1 MADKKG
7 IGLIQSMKGKA
18 DKKGIGLIQSM
29 KGKAALMGVLAIA
42 SSVVIGGVGIISIN
56 RIVNN
61 GETETLI
68 NSIIKLQADDKANDA
83 LYQYYIDQQYL
94 DHIQVNQQ
102 QMLENVDKVTNPEY
116 RDIVAK
122 IRSGV
127 ETTKSNYDTIV
138 KLHNERGYDKETGK
152 YSEFSST
159 NDQLN
164 ESFAALLNTNDWVE
178 FSWIDANLGDGELVE
193 IDGKQYY
200 KLIYDRELPV
210 VGKRLDIVPRLGGTL
225 TYKTSFYLTNLKFTG
240 GSGNVDVDLTSLE
253 SVNGSGDGLAGCSLT
268 TFNGVPAIK
277 VDGKF
282 DAANSTWEETQVNI
296 PIDQYDNQEHISFY
310 YEMYLENT
318 GDVFEYKYG
327 GALKGQYDFYEN
339 SERLVKLVEEYSRL
353 VVEGKDV
360 ADIREQIQA
369 IFDDIEL
376 NIPKFSTSK
385 EATEDSLAK
394 FEVMRS
400 AYDSMVALDDSMLEL
415 KTANAAA
422 NAIIEE
428 ECISLDNAVVQSTQA
443 VKNSALLIMIVS
455 LLASAVVLLFITIV
469 ISRSIDSN
477 VKSFRKSLDKIAQ
490 GRIGIRVKQNGKDE
504 FSQFGESI
512 NKFLDTLQHIIV
524 ELQNMSNVLSDKGI
538 EFEDKA
544 DKTQSAVENIS
555 SALSDISHGATAQ
568 AGDIEDSSQQII
580 GMCDNISNIIKSVGQ
595 LSETSE
601 QMNRNSSEAS
611 NIVKELADTSD
622 MTSAAFD
629 KIATKI
635 IKTNESVVKI
645 QEAVDLIASIAS
657 QTNLLSL
664 NASIEAARAGEAGRG
679 FAVVASEI
687 QQLAEQTNTSAGIID
702 TIIVTLSQESEE
714 TVRSINDVT
723 TMIQDQKQKLEE
735 TQDKFKAVN
744 EGIKSTDREMNGV
757 LSQADDCS
765 KAGEHAVDLM
775 TNLSAI
781 AEENA
786 ASTEQTSAS
795 MAELDSGTS
804 SLADTARELKRL
816 SDSLNESLNYFSTE
830 E

>member
-1 MADKKG
+1 M
-7 IGLIQSMKGKA
+7 A

-68 NSIIKLQADDKANDA
+68 NSIIKLQTEDKANDA
-83 LYQYYIDQQYL
+83 LYQYYTDRQYL
-94 DHIQVNQQ
+94 DDIQVNQQ

-164 ESFAALLNTNDWVE
+164 ESFEALINTNDWVE
-178 FSWIDANLGDGELVE
+178 FSWIDAKLGDGELVE

-327 GALKGQYDFYEN
+327 GALKGRYDFYAN
-339 SERLVKLVEEYSRL
+339 SEQLVKLVEEYSRL

-369 IFDDIEL
+369 ILDDIEL

-394 FEVMRS
+394 FKAMRS

-428 ECISLDNAVVQSTQA
+428 ECISLDNAVVQSTQS

-490 GRIGIRVKQNGKDE
+490 GRIGIRVKQNRKDE

-538 EFEDKA
+538 ELEDKA
-544 DKTQSAVENIS
+544 DKTQSATENIS

-629 KIATKI
+629 KIAAQI

-687 QQLAEQTNTSAGIID
+687 QKLAEQTNTSAGIID

>member
-1 MADKKG
+1 M
-7 IGLIQSMKGKA
+7 A

-68 NSIIKLQADDKANDA
+68 NSIIKLQTEDKANDA
-83 LYQYYIDQQYL
+83 LYQYYIDRQYL
-94 DHIQVNQQ
+94 DDIQVNQQ

-164 ESFAALLNTNDWVE
+164 ESFEALINTNDWVE
-178 FSWIDANLGDGELVE
+178 FSWIDASLGDGEPVE

-240 GSGNVDVDLTSLE
+240 GSGDVDVDLTSLE

-327 GALKGQYDFYEN
+327 GALKGRYDFYAN
-339 SERLVKLVEEYSRL
+339 SEQLVKLVEEYSRL

-369 IFDDIEL
+369 LLDDIEL

-394 FEVMRS
+394 FKAMRS
-400 AYDSMVALDDSMLEL
+400 AYDSMVALDDSMLEI

-428 ECISLDNAVVQSTQA
+428 ECISLDNAVVQSTQS
-443 VKNSALLIMIVS
+443 VKNSALLIMIAS

-490 GRIGIRVKQNGKDE
+490 GRIGIRVKQNRKDE

-538 EFEDKA
+538 ELEDKA
-544 DKTQSAVENIS
+544 DKTQSATENIS

-629 KIATKI
+629 KIAAQI

-687 QQLAEQTNTSAGIID
+687 QKLSEQTNTSAGIID

>member
-1 MADKKG
+1 M
-7 IGLIQSMKGKA
+7 A

-68 NSIIKLQADDKANDA
+68 NSIIKLQTDDKANDA

-164 ESFAALLNTNDWVE
+164 ESFAALFNTNDWVE
-178 FSWIDANLGDGELVE
+178 TSWIDANLGDGELVE

-327 GALKGQYDFYEN
+327 GALKGRYDFYAN
-339 SERLVKLVEEYSRL
+339 SEQLVKLVEEYSRL

-369 IFDDIEL
+369 ILDDIEL

-394 FEVMRS
+394 FKVMRS

-428 ECISLDNAVVQSTQA
+428 ECISLDNAVVQSTQS

-490 GRIGIRVKQNGKDE
+490 GRIGIRVKQNRKDE

-538 EFEDKA
+538 ELEDKA
-544 DKTQSAVENIS
+544 DKTQSATENIS

-629 KIATKI
+629 KIAAQI

-687 QQLAEQTNTSAGIID
+687 QKLSEQTNTSAGIID

>member
-1 MADKKG
+1 M
-7 IGLIQSMKGKA
+7 A

-68 NSIIKLQADDKANDA
+68 NSIIKLQTEDKANDA

-94 DHIQVNQQ
+94 DDIQVNQQ

-164 ESFAALLNTNDWVE
+164 ESFAALFDTNDWVE
-178 FSWIDANLGDGELVE
+178 FSWIDATLGDGELVE

-327 GALKGQYDFYEN
+327 GALKGRYDFYAN
-339 SERLVKLVEEYSRL
+339 SEQLVKLVEEYSRL

-369 IFDDIEL
+369 LLDDIEL

-394 FEVMRS
+394 FKAMRS

-428 ECISLDNAVVQSTQA
+428 ECISLDNAVVQSTQS

-490 GRIGIRVKQNGKDE
+490 GRIGIRVKQNRKDE

-538 EFEDKA
+538 ELEDEA
-544 DKTQSAVENIS
+544 DKTQSATENIS

-629 KIATKI
+629 KIAAQI

-687 QQLAEQTNTSAGIID
+687 QKLSEQTNTSAGIID

>member
-1 MADKKG
+1 M
-7 IGLIQSMKGKA
+7 A

-68 NSIIKLQADDKANDA
+68 NSIIKLQTEDKANDA
-83 LYQYYIDQQYL
+83 LYQYYIDRQYL
-94 DHIQVNQQ
+94 DDIQVNQQ

-164 ESFAALLNTNDWVE
+164 ESFEALINTNDWVE
-178 FSWIDANLGDGELVE
+178 FSWIDASLGDGEPVE

-240 GSGNVDVDLTSLE
+240 GSGDVDVDLTSLE

-327 GALKGQYDFYEN
+327 GALKGRYDFYAN
-339 SERLVKLVEEYSRL
+339 SEQLVKLVEEYSRL

-369 IFDDIEL
+369 LLDDIEL

-394 FEVMRS
+394 FKAMRS
-400 AYDSMVALDDSMLEL
+400 AYDSMVALDDSMLEI

-428 ECISLDNAVVQSTQA
+428 ECISLDNAVVQSTQS
-443 VKNSALLIMIVS
+443 VKNSALLIMIAS

-490 GRIGIRVKQNGKDE
+490 GRIGIRVKQNRKDE

-538 EFEDKA
+538 ELEDKA
-544 DKTQSAVENIS
+544 DKTQSATENIS

-568 AGDIEDSSQQII
+568 AGDIEGSSQQII

-629 KIATKI
+629 KIAAQI

-687 QQLAEQTNTSAGIID
+687 QKLAEQTNTSAGIID

>member
-1 MADKKG
+1 M
-7 IGLIQSMKGKA
+7 A

-42 SSVVIGGVGIISIN
+42 SSVVIGGVGIRSIN

-68 NSIIKLQADDKANDA
+68 NSIIKLQTEDKANDA
-83 LYQYYIDQQYL
+83 LYQYYIDRQYL
-94 DHIQVNQQ
+94 DDIQVNQQ

-164 ESFAALLNTNDWVE
+164 ESFEALINTNDWVE
-178 FSWIDANLGDGELVE
+178 FSWIDASLGDGEPVE

-327 GALKGQYDFYEN
+327 GALKGRYDFYAN
-339 SERLVKLVEEYSRL
+339 SEQLVKLVEEYSRL

-369 IFDDIEL
+369 LLDDIEL

-394 FEVMRS
+394 FKAMRS

-428 ECISLDNAVVQSTQA
+428 ECISLDNAVVQSTQS
-443 VKNSALLIMIVS
+443 VKNSALLIMIAS

-490 GRIGIRVKQNGKDE
+490 GRIGIRVKQNRKDE

-538 EFEDKA
+538 ELEDKA
-544 DKTQSAVENIS
+544 DKTQSATENIS

-629 KIATKI
+629 KIAAQI

-687 QQLAEQTNTSAGIID
+687 QKLAEQTNTSAGIID

>member
-1 MADKKG
+1 M
-7 IGLIQSMKGKA
+7 A

-68 NSIIKLQADDKANDA
+68 NSIIKLQTDDKANDA
-83 LYQYYIDQQYL
+83 LYQYYIDRQYL

-164 ESFAALLNTNDWVE
+164 ESFEALINTNDWVE
-178 FSWIDANLGDGELVE
+178 FSWIDASLGDGEPVE

-240 GSGNVDVDLTSLE
+240 GSGDVDVDLTSLE

-327 GALKGQYDFYEN
+327 GALKGRYDFYAN
-339 SERLVKLVEEYSRL
+339 SEQLVKLVEEYSRL

-369 IFDDIEL
+369 LLDDIEL

-394 FEVMRS
+394 FKAMRS
-400 AYDSMVALDDSMLEL
+400 AYDSMVALDDSMLEI

-428 ECISLDNAVVQSTQA
+428 ECISLDNAVVQSTQS
-443 VKNSALLIMIVS
+443 VKNSALLIMIAS

-490 GRIGIRVKQNGKDE
+490 GRIGIRVKQNRKDE

-538 EFEDKA
+538 ELEDKA
-544 DKTQSAVENIS
+544 DKTQSATENIS

-568 AGDIEDSSQQII
+568 AGDIEGSSQQII

-629 KIATKI
+629 KIAAQI

-687 QQLAEQTNTSAGIID
+687 QKLAEQTNTSAGIID

>member
-1 MADKKG
+1 MAEKKG
-7 IGLIQSMKGKA
+7 IS
-18 DKKGIGLIQSM
+18 LIQSM
-29 KGKAALMGVLAIA
+29 KGKAALMVVMAIA
-42 SSVVIGGVGIISIN
+42 SSVVIGGVGIMSIN
-56 RIVNN
+56 RIVSNS
-61 GETETLI
+61 ETEALI
-68 NSIIKLQADDKANDA
+68 NSIVELQTDDKANDA
-83 LYQYYIDQQYL
+83 LYQYYIDRQYL
-94 DHIQVNQQ
+94 DQIQVNQQ

-159 NDQLN
+159 NGQLN
-164 ESFAALLNTNDWVE
+164 ESFAALFNTNDWFE
-178 FSWIDANLGDGELVE
+178 TPWIEANVGDGELVE

-210 VGKRLDIVPRLGGTL
+210 VGKRLEIVPRLGGTL
-225 TYKTSFYLTNLKFTG
+225 TYKTSFYLTNLKLTG

-253 SVNGSGDGLAGCSLT
+253 SVNGAGDGLAGCSLT

-282 DAANSTWEETQVNI
+282 DAANSTWEETQVTI
-296 PIDQYDNQEHISFY
+296 PIDQYDNQDHKSFY

-327 GALKGQYDFYEN
+327 GALKGRYDFYAN

-369 IFDDIEL
+369 ILDDIEL

-394 FEVMRS
+394 FKAMRS
-400 AYDSMVALDDSMLEL
+400 AYDSMVALDDNMLEM
-415 KTANAAA
+415 KTANVAA

-428 ECISLDNAVVQSTQA
+428 ACSNLANAVEASTQA
-443 VKNSALLIMIVS
+443 VKNNALVIMIVA
-455 LLASAVVLLFITIV
+455 LLASALILLFITIV
-469 ISRSIDSN
+469 ISKSIDSN

-490 GRIGIRVKQNGKDE
+490 GRIGIRVKQSGKDE

-512 NKFLDTLQHIIV
+512 NRFLDTLQQTIV
-524 ELQNMSNVLSDKGI
+524 DLQKMSNVLSDKGI
-538 EFEDKA
+538 ELKDKA
-544 DKTQSAVENIS
+544 DKTQLAAENVS
-555 SALSDISHGATAQ
+555 GALSDISHGATAQ
-568 AGDIEDSSQQII
+568 ANDIENSSQQII
-580 GMCDNISNIIKSVGQ
+580 GMCENVSNIIKSVEQ

-601 QMNRNSSEAS
+601 QMSRNSSEAS
-611 NIVKELADTSD
+611 EIVKELAATSD

-629 KIATKI
+629 KIAAQI

-687 QQLAEQTNTSAGIID
+687 QKLAEQTNTSAGIID
-702 TIIVTLSQESEE
+702 TIIVTLSQESHE
-714 TVRSINDVT
+714 TVKSINDVT

-744 EGIKSTDREMNGV
+744 DGIKSTDREMGGV
-757 LSQADDCS
+757 LNQADDCS
-765 KAGEHAVDLM
+765 KAGMHAVDLM

-786 ASTEQTSAS
+786 ASTEQTNAS
-795 MAELDSGTS
+795 MSELDSGTS
-804 SLADTARELKRL
+804 SLADTANELKNL
-816 SDSLNESLNYFSTE
+816 SDSLNESLKYFNTE

>member
-1 MADKKG
+1 M
-7 IGLIQSMKGKA
+7 A

-68 NSIIKLQADDKANDA
+68 NSIIKLQTEDKANDA
-83 LYQYYIDQQYL
+83 LYQYYIDRQYL

-164 ESFAALLNTNDWVE
+164 ESFAALFNTNDWVE

-225 TYKTSFYLTNLKFTG
+225 TYKTSFYLTNLKLTG

-253 SVNGSGDGLAGCSLT
+253 SVDGSGDGLAGCSLT

-327 GALKGQYDFYEN
+327 GALKGRYDFYAN
-339 SERLVKLVEEYSRL
+339 SEQLVKLVEEYSRL

-369 IFDDIEL
+369 LLDDIEL

-394 FEVMRS
+394 FKAMRS
-400 AYDSMVALDDSMLEL
+400 AYDSMVALDDSMLEI

-428 ECISLDNAVVQSTQA
+428 ECISLDNAVVQSTQS

-490 GRIGIRVKQNGKDE
+490 GRIGIRVKQNRKDE

-538 EFEDKA
+538 ELEDKA
-544 DKTQSAVENIS
+544 DKTQSATENIS

-629 KIATKI
+629 KIAAQI

-687 QQLAEQTNTSAGIID
+687 QKLAEQTNTSAGIID

>member
-1 MADKKG
+1 M
-7 IGLIQSMKGKA
+7 A

-61 GETETLI
+61 GETKTLI
-68 NSIIKLQADDKANDA
+68 NSIIKLQTEDKANDA
-83 LYQYYIDQQYL
+83 LYQYYTDRQYL

-164 ESFAALLNTNDWVE
+164 ESFAALINTNDWVE

-225 TYKTSFYLTNLKFTG
+225 TYKTSFYLTNLKLTG

-327 GALKGQYDFYEN
+327 GALKGRYDFYAN

-369 IFDDIEL
+369 LLDDIEL

-394 FEVMRS
+394 FKAMRS

-490 GRIGIRVKQNGKDE
+490 GRIGIRVKQNRKDE

-538 EFEDKA
+538 ELEDKA
-544 DKTQSAVENIS
+544 DKTQSATENIS

-629 KIATKI
+629 KIAAQI

-687 QQLAEQTNTSAGIID
+687 QKLAEQTNTSAGIID

>member
-1 MADKKG
+1 M
-7 IGLIQSMKGKA
+7 A

-61 GETETLI
+61 GETKTLI
-68 NSIIKLQADDKANDA
+68 NSIIELQTDDKANDA
-83 LYQYYIDQQYL
+83 LYQYYIDRQYL

-164 ESFAALLNTNDWVE
+164 ESFEALINTNDWVE

-253 SVNGSGDGLAGCSLT
+253 SVNGSGAGLAGCSLT

-327 GALKGQYDFYEN
+327 GALKGRYDFSAN

-369 IFDDIEL
+369 ILDDIEL

-394 FEVMRS
+394 FKAMRS

-428 ECISLDNAVVQSTQA
+428 ECISLDNAVVQSTQS

-455 LLASAVVLLFITIV
+455 LLASAVVLSFITIV

-490 GRIGIRVKQNGKDE
+490 GRIGIRVKQNRKDE

-524 ELQNMSNVLSDKGI
+524 ELQNMSNVLSDNGI
-538 EFEDKA
+538 ELEDNA
-544 DKTQSAVENIS
+544 DKTHSATENIS
-555 SALSDISHGATAQ
+555 RPLSDISHGATAQ

-611 NIVKELADTSD
+611 NIVKELAATSD

-629 KIATKI
+629 KIAAQI

-687 QQLAEQTNTSAGIID
+687 QKLAEQTNTSAGIID

>member
-1 MADKKG
+1 MAEKKG
-7 IGLIQSMKGKA
+7 IS
-18 DKKGIGLIQSM
+18 LIQSM
-29 KGKAALMGVLAIA
+29 KGKAALMGVMAIA
-42 SSVVIGGVGIISIN
+42 SSVVIGGVGIMSIN
-56 RIVNN
+56 RIVSNS
-61 GETETLI
+61 ETEALI
-68 NSIIKLQADDKANDA
+68 NSIVELQTDDKANDA
-83 LYQYYIDQQYL
+83 LYQYYIDRQYL

-164 ESFAALLNTNDWVE
+164 ESFAALINTNDWVE

-327 GALKGQYDFYEN
+327 GALKGRYDFYAN
-339 SERLVKLVEEYSRL
+339 SEQLVKLVEEYSRL

-369 IFDDIEL
+369 LLDDIEL

-394 FEVMRS
+394 FKAMRS

-428 ECISLDNAVVQSTQA
+428 ECISLDNAVVQSTQS

-490 GRIGIRVKQNGKDE
+490 GRIGIRVKQNRKDE

-538 EFEDKA
+538 ELEDKA
-544 DKTQSAVENIS
+544 DKTQSATENIS

-629 KIATKI
+629 KIAAQI

-687 QQLAEQTNTSAGIID
+687 QKLAEQTNTSAGIID

>member
-7 IGLIQSMKGKA
+7 IGLIQSMKGK
-18 DKKGIGLIQSM
+18 S
-29 KGKAALMGVLAIA
+29 ALMGVLAIA

-68 NSIIKLQADDKANDA
+68 NSIIKLQTEDKANDA

-164 ESFAALLNTNDWVE
+164 ESFAALINTNDWVE

-225 TYKTSFYLTNLKFTG
+225 TYKTSFYLTNLKLTG

-327 GALKGQYDFYEN
+327 GALKGRYDFYAN
-339 SERLVKLVEEYSRL
+339 SEQLVKLVEEYSRL

-369 IFDDIEL
+369 ILDDIEL

-385 EATEDSLAK
+385 EAIEDSLAK
-394 FEVMRS
+394 FKAMRS

-428 ECISLDNAVVQSTQA
+428 ECISLDNAVVQSTQS

-490 GRIGIRVKQNGKDE
+490 GRIGIRVKQNRKDE

-538 EFEDKA
+538 ELEDKA
-544 DKTQSAVENIS
+544 DKTQSAAENIS

-611 NIVKELADTSD
+611 NIVKELAATSD

-629 KIATKI
+629 KIAAQI

-687 QQLAEQTNTSAGIID
+687 QKLSEQTNTSAGIID

-786 ASTEQTSAS
+786 ASTEQTNAS

>member
-1 MADKKG
+1 M
-7 IGLIQSMKGKA
+7 A

-68 NSIIKLQADDKANDA
+68 NSIIKLQTDDKANDA
-83 LYQYYIDQQYL
+83 LYQYYIDRQYL

-164 ESFAALLNTNDWVE
+164 ESFAALINTNDWVE

-225 TYKTSFYLTNLKFTG
+225 TYKTSFYLTNLKLTG

-327 GALKGQYDFYEN
+327 GALKGRYDFYAN
-339 SERLVKLVEEYSRL
+339 SEQLVKLVEEYSRL

-369 IFDDIEL
+369 LLDDIEL

-394 FEVMRS
+394 FKAMRS

-428 ECISLDNAVVQSTQA
+428 ECISLDNAVVQSTQS

-490 GRIGIRVKQNGKDE
+490 GRIGIRVKQNRKDE

-538 EFEDKA
+538 ELEDKA
-544 DKTQSAVENIS
+544 DKTQSATENIS

-629 KIATKI
+629 KIAAQI

-687 QQLAEQTNTSAGIID
+687 QKLAEQTNTSAGIID

>member
-1 MADKKG
+1 
-7 IGLIQSMKGKA
+7 
-18 DKKGIGLIQSM
+18 
-29 KGKAALMGVLAIA
+29 
-42 SSVVIGGVGIISIN
+42 
-56 RIVNN
+56 
-61 GETETLI
+61 
-68 NSIIKLQADDKANDA
+68 
-83 LYQYYIDQQYL
+83 
-94 DHIQVNQQ
+94 
-102 QMLENVDKVTNPEY
+102 
-116 RDIVAK
+116 
-122 IRSGV
+122 
-127 ETTKSNYDTIV
+127 
-138 KLHNERGYDKETGK
+138 
-152 YSEFSST
+152 
-159 NDQLN
+159 
-164 ESFAALLNTNDWVE
+164 
-178 FSWIDANLGDGELVE
+178 
-193 IDGKQYY
+193 
-200 KLIYDRELPV
+200 
-210 VGKRLDIVPRLGGTL
+210 
-225 TYKTSFYLTNLKFTG
+225 
-240 GSGNVDVDLTSLE
+240 
-253 SVNGSGDGLAGCSLT
+253 
-268 TFNGVPAIK
+268 
-277 VDGKF
+277 
-282 DAANSTWEETQVNI
+282 
-296 PIDQYDNQEHISFY
+296 
-310 YEMYLENT
+310 
-318 GDVFEYKYG
+318 
-327 GALKGQYDFYEN
+327 
-339 SERLVKLVEEYSRL
+339 
-353 VVEGKDV
+353 
-360 ADIREQIQA
+360 
-369 IFDDIEL
+369 
-376 NIPKFSTSK
+376 
-385 EATEDSLAK
+385 
-394 FEVMRS
+394 
-400 AYDSMVALDDSMLEL
+400 
-415 KTANAAA
+415 
-422 NAIIEE
+422 
-428 ECISLDNAVVQSTQA
+428 
-443 VKNSALLIMIVS
+443 MIVS

-490 GRIGIRVKQNGKDE
+490 GRIGIRVKQNRKDE

-538 EFEDKA
+538 ELEDEA
-544 DKTQSAVENIS
+544 DKTQSATENIS

-622 MTSAAFD
+622 MTSVAFD
-629 KIATKI
+629 KIAAQI

-687 QQLAEQTNTSAGIID
+687 QKLAEQTNTSAGIID

>member
-1 MADKKG
+1 M
-7 IGLIQSMKGKA
+7 A

-61 GETETLI
+61 GETEALI
-68 NSIIKLQADDKANDA
+68 NSIIKLQTEDKANDA
-83 LYQYYIDQQYL
+83 LYQYYIDRQYL
-94 DHIQVNQQ
+94 DDIQVNQQ

-164 ESFAALLNTNDWVE
+164 ESFAALINTNDWVE

-225 TYKTSFYLTNLKFTG
+225 TYKTSFYLTNLKLTG

-282 DAANSTWEETQVNI
+282 DAANSTWEETQVTI

-327 GALKGQYDFYEN
+327 GALKGRYDFYAN

-369 IFDDIEL
+369 ILDDIEL

-394 FEVMRS
+394 FKAMRS

-428 ECISLDNAVVQSTQA
+428 ECISLDNAVVQSTQS

-490 GRIGIRVKQNGKDE
+490 GRIGIRVKQNRKDE

-538 EFEDKA
+538 ELEDEA
-544 DKTQSAVENIS
+544 DKTQSATENIS

-629 KIATKI
+629 KIAAQI

-687 QQLAEQTNTSAGIID
+687 QKLAEQTNTSAGIID

>member
-1 MADKKG
+1 M
-7 IGLIQSMKGKA
+7 A

-68 NSIIKLQADDKANDA
+68 NSIIELQTDDKANDA
-83 LYQYYIDQQYL
+83 LYQYYIDRQYL

-127 ETTKSNYDTIV
+127 ETTKNNYDTIV
-138 KLHNERGYDKETGK
+138 TLHNERGYDKETGK

-164 ESFAALLNTNDWVE
+164 ESFAALINTNDWVE

-225 TYKTSFYLTNLKFTG
+225 TYKTSFYLTNLKLTG

-253 SVNGSGDGLAGCSLT
+253 SVNGSGAGLAGCSLT

-282 DAANSTWEETQVNI
+282 DAANSTWEETQVTI

-327 GALKGQYDFYEN
+327 GALKGRYDFYAN

-369 IFDDIEL
+369 ILDDIEL

-385 EATEDSLAK
+385 EAIEDSLAK
-394 FEVMRS
+394 FKAMRS

-428 ECISLDNAVVQSTQA
+428 ECISLDNAVVQSTQS

-490 GRIGIRVKQNGKDE
+490 GRIGIRVKQNRKDE

-538 EFEDKA
+538 ELEDKA
-544 DKTQSAVENIS
+544 DKTQSATENIS

-611 NIVKELADTSD
+611 NIVKELAATSD

-629 KIATKI
+629 KIAAQI

-687 QQLAEQTNTSAGIID
+687 QKLAEQTNTSAGIID

-786 ASTEQTSAS
+786 ASTEQTNAS

>member
-1 MADKKG
+1 M
-7 IGLIQSMKGKA
+7 A

-68 NSIIKLQADDKANDA
+68 NSIIKLQTDDKANDA

-164 ESFAALLNTNDWVE
+164 ESFEALINTNDWVE

-225 TYKTSFYLTNLKFTG
+225 TYKTSFYLTNLKLTG

-327 GALKGQYDFYEN
+327 GALKGRYDFYAN

-369 IFDDIEL
+369 LLDDIEL

-394 FEVMRS
+394 FKAMRS

-428 ECISLDNAVVQSTQA
+428 ECISLDNAVVQSTQS

-490 GRIGIRVKQNGKDE
+490 GRIGIRVKQNRKDE

-538 EFEDKA
+538 ELEDKA
-544 DKTQSAVENIS
+544 DKTQSATENIS

-611 NIVKELADTSD
+611 NIVKELAATSD

-629 KIATKI
+629 KIAAQI

-687 QQLAEQTNTSAGIID
+687 QKLAEQTNTSAGIID

-735 TQDKFKAVN
+735 TQDKFKTVN

>member
-1 MADKKG
+1 M
-7 IGLIQSMKGKA
+7 A

-42 SSVVIGGVGIISIN
+42 SSVVIGGVGIRSIN

-61 GETETLI
+61 GETKTLI
-68 NSIIKLQADDKANDA
+68 NSIIKLQTEDKANDA

-94 DHIQVNQQ
+94 DDIQVNQQ

-164 ESFAALLNTNDWVE
+164 ESFAALFDTNDWVE
-178 FSWIDANLGDGELVE
+178 FSWIDAKLGDGELVE

-282 DAANSTWEETQVNI
+282 DAANSTWEETQVDI

-327 GALKGQYDFYEN
+327 GALKGRYDFSAN

-369 IFDDIEL
+369 LLDDIEL
-376 NIPKFSTSK
+376 NIPKYSTSK

-394 FEVMRS
+394 FKVMRS

-428 ECISLDNAVVQSTQA
+428 ECISLDNAVVQSTQS

-455 LLASAVVLLFITIV
+455 LLASAVVLSFITIV

-490 GRIGIRVKQNGKDE
+490 GRIGIRVKQNRKDE

-538 EFEDKA
+538 ELEDKA
-544 DKTQSAVENIS
+544 DKTQSATENIS

-629 KIATKI
+629 KIAAQI

-687 QQLAEQTNTSAGIID
+687 QKLAEQTNTSAGIID

>member
-1 MADKKG
+1 M
-7 IGLIQSMKGKA
+7 A

-68 NSIIKLQADDKANDA
+68 NSIIKLQTDDKANDA
-83 LYQYYIDQQYL
+83 LYQYYIDRQYL

-127 ETTKSNYDTIV
+127 ETTKNNYDTIV

-164 ESFAALLNTNDWVE
+164 ESFAALFNTNDWVE
-178 FSWIDANLGDGELVE
+178 TPWIDANLGDGELVE

-225 TYKTSFYLTNLKFTG
+225 TYKTSFYLTNLKLTG

-327 GALKGQYDFYEN
+327 GALKGRYDFYAN
-339 SERLVKLVEEYSRL
+339 SEQLVKLVEEYSRL

-369 IFDDIEL
+369 ILDDIEL

-394 FEVMRS
+394 FKAMRS

-428 ECISLDNAVVQSTQA
+428 ECISLDNAVVQSTQS

-490 GRIGIRVKQNGKDE
+490 GRIGIRVKQNRKDE

-538 EFEDKA
+538 ELEDKA
-544 DKTQSAVENIS
+544 DKTQSATENIS

-611 NIVKELADTSD
+611 NIVKELAATSD

-629 KIATKI
+629 KIAAQI

-687 QQLAEQTNTSAGIID
+687 QKLAEQTNTSAGIID

>member
-1 MADKKG
+1 M
-7 IGLIQSMKGKA
+7 A

-68 NSIIKLQADDKANDA
+68 NSIIKLQTEDKANDA
-83 LYQYYIDQQYL
+83 LYQYYTDRQYL
-94 DHIQVNQQ
+94 DDIQVNQQ

-164 ESFAALLNTNDWVE
+164 ESFAALINTNDWVE

-253 SVNGSGDGLAGCSLT
+253 SVDGSGDGLAGCSLT

-327 GALKGQYDFYEN
+327 GALKGRYDFYAN
-339 SERLVKLVEEYSRL
+339 SEQLVKLVEEYSRL

-369 IFDDIEL
+369 LLDDIEL

-394 FEVMRS
+394 FKVMRS

-428 ECISLDNAVVQSTQA
+428 ECISLDNAVVQSTQS

-490 GRIGIRVKQNGKDE
+490 GRIGIRVKQNRKDE

-538 EFEDKA
+538 ELEDKA
-544 DKTQSAVENIS
+544 DKTQSATENIS

-629 KIATKI
+629 KIAAQI

-687 QQLAEQTNTSAGIID
+687 QKLAEQTNTSAGIID

-786 ASTEQTSAS
+786 ASTEQTNAS

>member
-1 MADKKG
+1 M
-7 IGLIQSMKGKA
+7 A

-68 NSIIKLQADDKANDA
+68 NSIIKLQTDDKANDA
-83 LYQYYIDQQYL
+83 LYQYYIDRQYL

-164 ESFAALLNTNDWVE
+164 ESFAALFNTNDWVE

-225 TYKTSFYLTNLKFTG
+225 TYKTSFYLTNLKLTG

-327 GALKGQYDFYEN
+327 GALKGRYDFYAN

-369 IFDDIEL
+369 ILDDIEL

-394 FEVMRS
+394 FKAMRS

-428 ECISLDNAVVQSTQA
+428 ECISLDNAVVQSTQS

-490 GRIGIRVKQNGKDE
+490 GRIGIRVKQNRKDE

-538 EFEDKA
+538 ELEDKA
-544 DKTQSAVENIS
+544 DKTQSATENIS

-611 NIVKELADTSD
+611 NIVKELAATSD

-629 KIATKI
+629 KIAAQI

-687 QQLAEQTNTSAGIID
+687 QKLAEQTNTSAGIID

>member
-1 MADKKG
+1 MD
-7 IGLIQSMKGKA
+7 
-18 DKKGIGLIQSM
+18 
-29 KGKAALMGVLAIA
+29 
-42 SSVVIGGVGIISIN
+42 
-56 RIVNN
+56 
-61 GETETLI
+61 
-68 NSIIKLQADDKANDA
+68 
-83 LYQYYIDQQYL
+83 
-94 DHIQVNQQ
+94 
-102 QMLENVDKVTNPEY
+102 
-116 RDIVAK
+116 
-122 IRSGV
+122 
-127 ETTKSNYDTIV
+127 
-138 KLHNERGYDKETGK
+138 
-152 YSEFSST
+152 
-159 NDQLN
+159 
-164 ESFAALLNTNDWVE
+164 
-178 FSWIDANLGDGELVE
+178 
-193 IDGKQYY
+193 
-200 KLIYDRELPV
+200 
-210 VGKRLDIVPRLGGTL
+210 
-225 TYKTSFYLTNLKFTG
+225 
-240 GSGNVDVDLTSLE
+240 
-253 SVNGSGDGLAGCSLT
+253 GSGDGLAGCSLT

-327 GALKGQYDFYEN
+327 GALKGRYDFYAN
-339 SERLVKLVEEYSRL
+339 SEQLVKLVEEYSRL

-369 IFDDIEL
+369 LLDDIEL

-394 FEVMRS
+394 FKAMRS

-428 ECISLDNAVVQSTQA
+428 ECISLDNAVVQSTQS

-477 VKSFRKSLDKIAQ
+477 VKSFRKSLDKITQ
-490 GRIGIRVKQNGKDE
+490 GRIGIRVKQNRKDE

-538 EFEDKA
+538 ELEDEA
-544 DKTQSAVENIS
+544 DKTQSATENIS

-629 KIATKI
+629 KIAAQI

-687 QQLAEQTNTSAGIID
+687 QKLAEQTNTSAGIID

>member
-1 MADKKG
+1 M
-7 IGLIQSMKGKA
+7 A

-61 GETETLI
+61 GETKTLI
-68 NSIIKLQADDKANDA
+68 NSIIELQTDDKANDA
-83 LYQYYIDQQYL
+83 LYQYYIDRQYL

-102 QMLENVDKVTNPEY
+102 QMLENVDKVTNSEY

-127 ETTKSNYDTIV
+127 ETTKNNYDTIV
-138 KLHNERGYDKETGK
+138 TLHNERGYDKETGK

-164 ESFAALLNTNDWVE
+164 ESFAALINTNDWVE

-225 TYKTSFYLTNLKFTG
+225 TYKTSFYLTNLKLTG

-253 SVNGSGDGLAGCSLT
+253 SVNGSGAGLAGCSLT

-282 DAANSTWEETQVNI
+282 DAANSTWEETQVTI

-327 GALKGQYDFYEN
+327 GALTGRYDFYAN
-339 SERLVKLVEEYSRL
+339 SEQLVKLVEEYSRL

-369 IFDDIEL
+369 ILDDIEL

-385 EATEDSLAK
+385 EAIEDSLAK
-394 FEVMRS
+394 FKAMRS

-428 ECISLDNAVVQSTQA
+428 ECISLDNAVVQSTQS

-455 LLASAVVLLFITIV
+455 LLASAVVLLFVTIV

-490 GRIGIRVKQNGKDE
+490 GRIGIRVKQNRKDE

-538 EFEDKA
+538 ELEDKA
-544 DKTQSAVENIS
+544 DKTQSATENIS

-611 NIVKELADTSD
+611 NIVKELAATSD

-629 KIATKI
+629 KIAAQI
-635 IKTNESVVKI
+635 IKTNKSVVKI

-687 QQLAEQTNTSAGIID
+687 QKLAEQTNTSAGIID

-786 ASTEQTSAS
+786 ASTEQTNAS

>member
-1 MADKKG
+1 M
-7 IGLIQSMKGKA
+7 A

-68 NSIIKLQADDKANDA
+68 NSIIKLQTDDKANDA
-83 LYQYYIDQQYL
+83 LYQYYIDRQYL

-164 ESFAALLNTNDWVE
+164 ESFEALINTNDWVE

-225 TYKTSFYLTNLKFTG
+225 TYKTSFYLTNLKLTG

-327 GALKGQYDFYEN
+327 GALKGRYDFYAN
-339 SERLVKLVEEYSRL
+339 SEQLVKLVEEYSRL

-369 IFDDIEL
+369 LLDDIEL

-394 FEVMRS
+394 FKAMRS

-428 ECISLDNAVVQSTQA
+428 ECISLDNAVVQSTQS

-490 GRIGIRVKQNGKDE
+490 GRIGIRVKQNRKDE

-538 EFEDKA
+538 ELEDKA
-544 DKTQSAVENIS
+544 DKTQSATENIS

-611 NIVKELADTSD
+611 NIVKELAATSD

-629 KIATKI
+629 KIAAQI

-687 QQLAEQTNTSAGIID
+687 QKLAEQTNTSAGIID

-786 ASTEQTSAS
+786 ASTEQTSTS

>member
-1 MADKKG
+1 MAN
-7 IGLIQSMKGKA
+7 
-18 DKKGIGLIQSM
+18 KKGIGLIQSM

-42 SSVVIGGVGIISIN
+42 SSVVIGGVGIRSIN

-68 NSIIKLQADDKANDA
+68 NSIIKLQTEDKANDA

-127 ETTKSNYDTIV
+127 ETTKNNYDTIV
-138 KLHNERGYDKETGK
+138 TLHNERGYDKETGK

-164 ESFAALLNTNDWVE
+164 ESFAALINTNDWVE

-225 TYKTSFYLTNLKFTG
+225 TYKTSFYLTNLKLTG

-253 SVNGSGDGLAGCSLT
+253 SVNGSGAGLAGCSLT

-282 DAANSTWEETQVNI
+282 DAANSTWEETQVTI

-327 GALKGQYDFYEN
+327 GALKGRYDFSAN

-369 IFDDIEL
+369 ILDDIEL

-385 EATEDSLAK
+385 EAIEDSLAK
-394 FEVMRS
+394 FKAMRS

-428 ECISLDNAVVQSTQA
+428 ECISLDNAVVQSTQS

-490 GRIGIRVKQNGKDE
+490 GRIGIRVKQNRKDE

-538 EFEDKA
+538 ELEDKA
-544 DKTQSAVENIS
+544 DKTQSATENIS

-629 KIATKI
+629 KIAAQI

-687 QQLAEQTNTSAGIID
+687 QKLAEQTNTSAGIID

-757 LSQADDCS
+757 LSQADECS

>member
-1 MADKKG
+1 M
-7 IGLIQSMKGKA
+7 A

-68 NSIIKLQADDKANDA
+68 NSIIKLQTDDKANDA

-94 DHIQVNQQ
+94 DDIQVNQQ

-164 ESFAALLNTNDWVE
+164 ESFEALINTNDWVE

-253 SVNGSGDGLAGCSLT
+253 SVDGSGDGLAGCSLT

-327 GALKGQYDFYEN
+327 GALKGRYDFYAN

-369 IFDDIEL
+369 LLDDIEL

-394 FEVMRS
+394 FKAMRS

-428 ECISLDNAVVQSTQA
+428 ECISLDNAVVQSTQS

-490 GRIGIRVKQNGKDE
+490 GRIGIRVKQNRKDE

-538 EFEDKA
+538 ELEDEA
-544 DKTQSAVENIS
+544 DKTQSATENIS

-629 KIATKI
+629 KIAAQI

-687 QQLAEQTNTSAGIID
+687 QKLAEQTNTSAGIID

>member
-1 MADKKG
+1 M
-7 IGLIQSMKGKA
+7 A

-68 NSIIKLQADDKANDA
+68 NSIIKLQTEDKANDA
-83 LYQYYIDQQYL
+83 LYQYYTDRQYL

-164 ESFAALLNTNDWVE
+164 ESFEALINTNDWVE

-253 SVNGSGDGLAGCSLT
+253 SVDGSGDGLAGCSLT

-327 GALKGQYDFYEN
+327 GALKGRYDFYAN
-339 SERLVKLVEEYSRL
+339 SEQLVKLVEEYSRL

-369 IFDDIEL
+369 LLDDIEL

-394 FEVMRS
+394 FKAMRS

-428 ECISLDNAVVQSTQA
+428 ECISLDNAVVQSTQS

-490 GRIGIRVKQNGKDE
+490 GRIGIRVKQNRKDE

-538 EFEDKA
+538 ELEDEA
-544 DKTQSAVENIS
+544 DKTQSATENIS

-611 NIVKELADTSD
+611 NIVKELAATSD

-629 KIATKI
+629 KIAAQI

-687 QQLAEQTNTSAGIID
+687 QKLAEQTNTSAGIID

>member
-1 MADKKG
+1 M
-7 IGLIQSMKGKA
+7 A

-68 NSIIKLQADDKANDA
+68 NSIIKLQTDDKANDA

-127 ETTKSNYDTIV
+127 ETTKNNYDTIV
-138 KLHNERGYDKETGK
+138 TLHNERGYDKETGK

-164 ESFAALLNTNDWVE
+164 ESFAALINTNDWVE

-225 TYKTSFYLTNLKFTG
+225 TYKTSFYLTNLKLTG

-327 GALKGQYDFYEN
+327 GALKGRYDFSAN

-369 IFDDIEL
+369 ILDDIEL

-385 EATEDSLAK
+385 EAIEDSLAK
-394 FEVMRS
+394 FKAMRS

-428 ECISLDNAVVQSTQA
+428 ECISLDNAVGKSTQA

-490 GRIGIRVKQNGKDE
+490 GRIGIRVKQNRKDE

-524 ELQNMSNVLSDKGI
+524 DLQNMSNVLSDKGI

-544 DKTQSAVENIS
+544 DKTQSAAENIS

-629 KIATKI
+629 KIAAQI

-687 QQLAEQTNTSAGIID
+687 QKLAEQTNTSAGIID

>member
-1 MADKKG
+1 M
-7 IGLIQSMKGKA
+7 A

-68 NSIIKLQADDKANDA
+68 NSIIKLQTEDKANDA
-83 LYQYYIDQQYL
+83 LYQYYTDRQYL
-94 DHIQVNQQ
+94 DDIQVNQQ

-164 ESFAALLNTNDWVE
+164 ESFAALINTNDWVE
-178 FSWIDANLGDGELVE
+178 FSWIDANLGDGEPVE

-253 SVNGSGDGLAGCSLT
+253 SVDGSGDGLAGCSLT

-327 GALKGQYDFYEN
+327 GALKGRYDFYAN
-339 SERLVKLVEEYSRL
+339 SEQLVKLVEEYSRL

-369 IFDDIEL
+369 LLDDIEL

-394 FEVMRS
+394 FKAMRS

-428 ECISLDNAVVQSTQA
+428 ECISLDNAVVQSTQS

-490 GRIGIRVKQNGKDE
+490 GRIGIRVKQNRKDE

-538 EFEDKA
+538 ELEDKA
-544 DKTQSAVENIS
+544 NKTQSATENIS

-629 KIATKI
+629 KIAAQI

-687 QQLAEQTNTSAGIID
+687 QKLSEQTNTSAGIID

>member
-1 MADKKG
+1 M
-7 IGLIQSMKGKA
+7 A

-68 NSIIKLQADDKANDA
+68 NSIIELQTDDKANDA
-83 LYQYYIDQQYL
+83 LYQYYIDRQYL

-138 KLHNERGYDKETGK
+138 KLHNERGYDKKTGK

-164 ESFAALLNTNDWVE
+164 ESFAALFNTNDWAE
-178 FSWIDANLGDGELVE
+178 ISWIDANLGDGELVE

-225 TYKTSFYLTNLKFTG
+225 TYKTSFYLTNLKLTG

-253 SVNGSGDGLAGCSLT
+253 SVNGSGAGLAGCSLT

-282 DAANSTWEETQVNI
+282 DAANSTWEETQVTI

-327 GALKGQYDFYEN
+327 GALTGRYDFYAN
-339 SERLVKLVEEYSRL
+339 SEQLVKLVEEYSRL

-369 IFDDIEL
+369 ILDDIEL
-376 NIPKFSTSK
+376 NIPKFSTTK
-385 EATEDSLAK
+385 EAIEDSLAK
-394 FEVMRS
+394 FKAMRS

-428 ECISLDNAVVQSTQA
+428 ECISLDNAVVQSTQS

-490 GRIGIRVKQNGKDE
+490 GRIGIRVKQNRKDE

-512 NKFLDTLQHIIV
+512 NKFLYTLQHIIV

-538 EFEDKA
+538 ELEDKA
-544 DKTQSAVENIS
+544 DKTQSAAENIS

-611 NIVKELADTSD
+611 NIVKELAATSD

-629 KIATKI
+629 KIAAQI

-645 QEAVDLIASIAS
+645 QEAVDIIASIAS

-687 QQLAEQTNTSAGIID
+687 QKLAEQTNTSAGIID

-757 LSQADDCS
+757 LSQADDSS
-765 KAGEHAVDLM
+765 KAGEHAVDLI

-786 ASTEQTSAS
+786 ASTEQTNAS

>member
-1 MADKKG
+1 M
-7 IGLIQSMKGKA
+7 A

-68 NSIIKLQADDKANDA
+68 NSIIKLQTEDKANDA

-164 ESFAALLNTNDWVE
+164 ESFAALFNTNDWVE

-225 TYKTSFYLTNLKFTG
+225 TYKTSFYLTNLKLTG

-253 SVNGSGDGLAGCSLT
+253 SVDGSGDGLAGCSLT

-327 GALKGQYDFYEN
+327 GALKGRYDFYAN
-339 SERLVKLVEEYSRL
+339 SEQLVKLVEEYSRL

-369 IFDDIEL
+369 LLDDIEL

-394 FEVMRS
+394 FKAMRS
-400 AYDSMVALDDSMLEL
+400 AYDSMVALDDSMLEI

-428 ECISLDNAVVQSTQA
+428 ECISLDNAVVQSTQS

-490 GRIGIRVKQNGKDE
+490 GRIGIRVKQNRKDE

-538 EFEDKA
+538 ELEDEA
-544 DKTQSAVENIS
+544 DKTQSATENIS

-629 KIATKI
+629 KIAAQI

-687 QQLAEQTNTSAGIID
+687 QKLAEQTNTSAGIID

>member
-1 MADKKG
+1 M
-7 IGLIQSMKGKA
+7 A

-68 NSIIKLQADDKANDA
+68 NSIIKLQTEDKANDA
-83 LYQYYIDQQYL
+83 LYQYYTDRQYL
-94 DHIQVNQQ
+94 DDIQVNQQ

-164 ESFAALLNTNDWVE
+164 ESFEALINTNDWVE
-178 FSWIDANLGDGELVE
+178 FSWIDANLGDGEPVE

-327 GALKGQYDFYEN
+327 GALKGRYDFYAN
-339 SERLVKLVEEYSRL
+339 SEQLVKLVEEYSRL

-369 IFDDIEL
+369 ILDDIEL

-394 FEVMRS
+394 FKAMRS

-428 ECISLDNAVVQSTQA
+428 ECISLDNAVVQSTQS

-490 GRIGIRVKQNGKDE
+490 GRIGIRVKQNRKDE

-538 EFEDKA
+538 ELEDEA
-544 DKTQSAVENIS
+544 DKTQSATENIS

-629 KIATKI
+629 KIAAQI

-687 QQLAEQTNTSAGIID
+687 QKLAEQTNTSAGIID

>member
-1 MADKKG
+1 M
-7 IGLIQSMKGKA
+7 A

-68 NSIIKLQADDKANDA
+68 NSIIKLQTDDKANDA

-164 ESFAALLNTNDWVE
+164 ESFAALINTNDWVE

-225 TYKTSFYLTNLKFTG
+225 TYKTSFYLTNLKLTG

-253 SVNGSGDGLAGCSLT
+253 SVNGAGDGLAGCSLT

-327 GALKGQYDFYEN
+327 GALKGRYDFYAN

-369 IFDDIEL
+369 LLDDIEL

-394 FEVMRS
+394 FKAMRS

-428 ECISLDNAVVQSTQA
+428 ECISLDNAVVQSTQS

-490 GRIGIRVKQNGKDE
+490 GRIGIRVKQNRKDE

-538 EFEDKA
+538 ELEDKA
-544 DKTQSAVENIS
+544 DKTQSAAENIS

-611 NIVKELADTSD
+611 NIVKELAATSD

-629 KIATKI
+629 KIAAQI

-687 QQLAEQTNTSAGIID
+687 QKLAEQTNTSAGIID

>member
-1 MADKKG
+1 M
-7 IGLIQSMKGKA
+7 A

-68 NSIIKLQADDKANDA
+68 NSIIKLQTEDKANDA

-94 DHIQVNQQ
+94 DDIQVNQQ

-164 ESFAALLNTNDWVE
+164 ESFEALINTNDWVE

-327 GALKGQYDFYEN
+327 GALKGRYDFYAN

-369 IFDDIEL
+369 ILDDIEL

-394 FEVMRS
+394 FKAMRS

-428 ECISLDNAVVQSTQA
+428 ECISLDNAVVQSTQS

-490 GRIGIRVKQNGKDE
+490 GRIGIRVKQNRKDE

-538 EFEDKA
+538 ELEDKA
-544 DKTQSAVENIS
+544 DKTQSATENIS

-629 KIATKI
+629 KIAAQI

-687 QQLAEQTNTSAGIID
+687 QKLAEQTNTSAGIID

>member
-1 MADKKG
+1 M
-7 IGLIQSMKGKA
+7 A

-68 NSIIKLQADDKANDA
+68 NSIIKLQTEDKANDA
-83 LYQYYIDQQYL
+83 LYQYYTDRQYL
-94 DHIQVNQQ
+94 DDIQVNQQ

-164 ESFAALLNTNDWVE
+164 ESFAALINTNDWVE

-225 TYKTSFYLTNLKFTG
+225 TYKTSFYLTNLKLTG

-253 SVNGSGDGLAGCSLT
+253 SVNGSGAGLAGCSLT

-327 GALKGQYDFYEN
+327 GALKGRYDFYAN

-369 IFDDIEL
+369 ILDDIEL

-394 FEVMRS
+394 FKAMRS

-428 ECISLDNAVVQSTQA
+428 ECISLDNAVVQSTQS

-490 GRIGIRVKQNGKDE
+490 GRIGIRVKQNRKDE

-538 EFEDKA
+538 ELEDKA
-544 DKTQSAVENIS
+544 DKTQSATENIS

-629 KIATKI
+629 KIAAQI

-687 QQLAEQTNTSAGIID
+687 QKLAEQTNTSAGIID

-786 ASTEQTSAS
+786 ASTEQTNAS

>member
-1 MADKKG
+1 M
-7 IGLIQSMKGKA
+7 A

-68 NSIIKLQADDKANDA
+68 NSIIKLQTDDKANDA
-83 LYQYYIDQQYL
+83 LYQYYIDRQYL

-164 ESFAALLNTNDWVE
+164 ESFEALINTNDWVE

-225 TYKTSFYLTNLKFTG
+225 TYKTSFYLTNLKLTG

-327 GALKGQYDFYEN
+327 GALKGRYDFYAN

-369 IFDDIEL
+369 LLDDIEL

-394 FEVMRS
+394 FKAMRS

-428 ECISLDNAVVQSTQA
+428 ECISLDNAVVQSTQS

-490 GRIGIRVKQNGKDE
+490 GRIGIRVKQNRKDE

-538 EFEDKA
+538 ELEDKA
-544 DKTQSAVENIS
+544 DKTQSATENIS

-629 KIATKI
+629 KIAAQI

-687 QQLAEQTNTSAGIID
+687 QKLAEQTNTSAGIID

-765 KAGEHAVDLM
+765 KAGEHAVDLI

-786 ASTEQTSAS
+786 ASTEQTNAS

>member
-1 MADKKG
+1 M
-7 IGLIQSMKGKA
+7 A

-68 NSIIKLQADDKANDA
+68 NSIIKLQTEDKANDA
-83 LYQYYIDQQYL
+83 LYQYYTDRQYL

-164 ESFAALLNTNDWVE
+164 ESFAALINTNDWVE

-253 SVNGSGDGLAGCSLT
+253 SVDGSGDGLAGCSLT

-327 GALKGQYDFYEN
+327 GALKGRYDFYAN
-339 SERLVKLVEEYSRL
+339 SEQLVKLVEEYSRL

-369 IFDDIEL
+369 LLDDIEL

-394 FEVMRS
+394 FKAMRS

-428 ECISLDNAVVQSTQA
+428 ECISLDNAVVQSTQS

-490 GRIGIRVKQNGKDE
+490 GRIGIRVKQNRKDE

-538 EFEDKA
+538 ELEDEA
-544 DKTQSAVENIS
+544 DKTQSATENIS

-629 KIATKI
+629 KIAAQI

-687 QQLAEQTNTSAGIID
+687 QKLAEQTNTSAGIID

>member
-7 IGLIQSMKGKA
+7 IGLIQSMKGK
-18 DKKGIGLIQSM
+18 S
-29 KGKAALMGVLAIA
+29 ALMGVLAIA

-68 NSIIKLQADDKANDA
+68 NSIIKLQTDDKANDA

-127 ETTKSNYDTIV
+127 ETTKTNYDTMV

-164 ESFAALLNTNDWVE
+164 ESFAALINTNDWVE

-225 TYKTSFYLTNLKFTG
+225 TYKTSFYLTNLKLTG

-253 SVNGSGDGLAGCSLT
+253 SVNGAGDGLAGCSLT

-282 DAANSTWEETQVNI
+282 DAANSTWEETQVTI

-327 GALKGQYDFYEN
+327 GALTGRYDFYAN
-339 SERLVKLVEEYSRL
+339 SEQLVKLVEEYSRL

-369 IFDDIEL
+369 ILDDIEL

-385 EATEDSLAK
+385 EAIEDSLAK
-394 FEVMRS
+394 FKAMRS

-428 ECISLDNAVVQSTQA
+428 ECISLDNAVVQSTQS
-443 VKNSALLIMIVS
+443 VKNSALLIMIAS

-490 GRIGIRVKQNGKDE
+490 GRIGIRVKQNRKDE

-538 EFEDKA
+538 ELEDKA
-544 DKTQSAVENIS
+544 DKTQSATENIS

-611 NIVKELADTSD
+611 NIVKELAATSD

-629 KIATKI
+629 KIAAQI

-687 QQLAEQTNTSAGIID
+687 QKLAEQTNTSAGIID

-714 TVRSINDVT
+714 TVRSINDVM

-786 ASTEQTSAS
+786 ASTEQTNAS

>member
-1 MADKKG
+1 M
-7 IGLIQSMKGKA
+7 A

-68 NSIIKLQADDKANDA
+68 NSIIELQTDDKANDA
-83 LYQYYIDQQYL
+83 LYQYYIDRQYL

-127 ETTKSNYDTIV
+127 ETTKSNYDKIV

-159 NDQLN
+159 NGQLN
-164 ESFAALLNTNDWVE
+164 ESFAALFNTNDWVE
-178 FSWIDANLGDGELVE
+178 FPWIDANLGDGELVE

-225 TYKTSFYLTNLKFTG
+225 TYKTSFYLTNLKLTG

-253 SVNGSGDGLAGCSLT
+253 SVNGSGAGLAGCSLT

-327 GALKGQYDFYEN
+327 GALKGRYDFSAN

-369 IFDDIEL
+369 LLDDIEL

-394 FEVMRS
+394 FKAMRS

-443 VKNSALLIMIVS
+443 VKNSALLIMIVA

-490 GRIGIRVKQNGKDE
+490 GRIGIRVKQNRKDE

-538 EFEDKA
+538 ELEDKA
-544 DKTQSAVENIS
+544 DKTQSAAENIS

-611 NIVKELADTSD
+611 NIVKELAATSD

-629 KIATKI
+629 KIAAQI

-687 QQLAEQTNTSAGIID
+687 QKLAEQTNTSAGIID